1 MGSSKGAT
9 VKAELGE
16 FLRTR
21 RAQVKPDDAVTF
33 DGARRRVSGLRREE
47 VARIAG
53 VSNAYYAGLEQGRY
67 RTASPAVLGAL
78 ARALRLPPEDR
89 SYLFALA
96 QTMDASPPSG
106 GAATGDDAAPRRMLD
121 LFGDT
126 PVVVCGPFF
135 DMLDVNDA
143 ARFLYGFHPSSLPP
157 AERNSLHWM
166 LTSPDAR
173 ALYSECWED
182 GATEMIGKLRTFFG
196 EYPDNPRVRELV
208 TRLDRESD
216 LFRGAWRQRE
226 ISTCAEESI
235 KTLRHPLAGVIRI
248 RHDVATIQ
256 SCPGQFFFL
265 MLPVDAAFEIAYR
278 TYSGRS

>member
-1 MGSSKGAT
+1 
-9 VKAELGE
+9 
-16 FLRTR
+16 
-21 RAQVKPDDAVTF
+21 
-33 DGARRRVSGLRREE
+33 
-47 VARIAG
+47 
-53 VSNAYYAGLEQGRY
+53 
-67 RTASPAVLGAL
+67 VLGGL

-96 QTMDASPPSG
+96 QTVDARPADA
-106 GAATGDDAAPRRMLD
+106 GAAPSNDAAPRRMLD

-126 PVVVCGPFF
+126 PVVLCAPFF

-143 ARFLYGFHPSSLPP
+143 ARFLYGFQPSDLPP
-157 AERNSLHWM
+157 AERNCLHWM

-182 GATEMIGKLRTFFG
+182 GATEMIGKLRTFFA
-196 EYPDNPRVRELV
+196 EYPDDPRLRELV

-216 LFRGAWRQRE
+216 LFHRAWRQHE
-226 ISTCAEESI
+226 ISTCAEGSI
-235 KTLRHPLAGVIRI
+235 KTLRHPLGGVMRI

-265 MLPVDAAFEIAYR
+265 MLPVDAAFEAAYR
-278 TYSGRS
+278 VQRRGQDVDVC